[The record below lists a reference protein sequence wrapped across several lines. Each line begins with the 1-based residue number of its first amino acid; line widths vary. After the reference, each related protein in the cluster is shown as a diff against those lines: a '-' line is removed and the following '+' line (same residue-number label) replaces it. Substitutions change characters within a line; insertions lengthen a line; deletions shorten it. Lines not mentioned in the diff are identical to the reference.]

1 MVTTEIETTDA
12 TEGREPKGRGEGA
25 GRKTGGIFSGVFG
38 ISSVD
43 REATQRTEPRFP
55 AGLPPPTATL
65 TQPPHL
71 LAAAALLHSRVLFL
85 HRYASSIRA

>member
-1 MVTTEIETTDA
+1 MVTIEIETTDA

-25 GRKTGGIFSGVFG
+25 GRKTGGI
-38 ISSVD
+38 SSVV

-55 AGLPPPTATL
+55 AGFPPPTATL
-65 TQPPHL
+65 TTTTPHL

-85 HRYASSIRA
+85 HRYAFSIRA